1 MMLYQR
7 FGRPKRRPVYRP
19 YVLSFISGALLVL
32 CFPTAGL
39 WGLAW
44 VALVPFLAS
53 LREVRPGG
61 GFRAGFLM
69 GLPYFFGTQYWIYHS
84 INYYGGASF
93 WLAISTVLLLAA
105 YESLYIGVFG
115 MLFSYSVRNTPLPA
129 LFLAPVYWVVMEF
142 VRSYAL
148 TGFPWSSVGYTQY
161 AFLPAIQFADITGVY
176 GVSFLVVAINGAVAD
191 FFITRRRRAEKP
203 LANLWPTAVGLAAL
217 AVFVLAVFGYGQ
229 FRLNQHRPGRE
240 VKVSVVQGSVDQSVK
255 WNPAYS
261 EEVMGIYEGLTA
273 AVADERPELIVWP
286 ESAVPFYWE
295 RDADETAEMRRLAS
309 ALGTDLL
316 FGAVTV
322 KDAYELSN
330 SAVLLGKNG
339 ETLHIYD
346 KIHLVPFGEYVPLR
360 SVLGLFVNRLV
371 EGVGDYVPGRSYEKA
386 QAEVGSFATLVCYE
400 VIFPGLVRK
409 FYKRDGDL
417 MVNITNDGWFG
428 RTTGPYQH
436 FSMGV
441 LRAVEN
447 RKPLV
452 RAANT
457 GISGFID
464 SNGRVLSALPL
475 FERGALTEEI
485 RTDTTRTFYS
495 RFGDLFSYLC
505 IITTIILLAS
515 IRRQ

>member
-1 MMLYQR
+1 MV
-7 FGRPKRRPVYRP
+7 F
-19 YVLSFISGALLVL
+19 

-39 WGLAW
+39 YGLAW

-53 LREVRPGG
+53 LLELRPGRA
-61 GFRAGFLM
+61 FKAGFFM

-84 INYYGGASF
+84 IYHYGGASF
-93 WLAISTVLLLAA
+93 AVAISTVLLLAA
-105 YESLYIGVFG
+105 YESLYTAAFG
-115 MLFSYSVRNTPLPA
+115 ALFSHSIRNTPLPA
-129 LFLAPVYWVVMEF
+129 LLLAPLYWVFFEF
-142 VRSYAL
+142 IRSYAF
-148 TGFPWSSVGYTQY
+148 TGFPWSSIGYTQH

-176 GVSFLVVAINGAVAD
+176 GVSFLVVAVNGAIAD
-191 FFITRRRRAEKP
+191 FFIARSRRREKP

-217 AVFVLAVFGYGQ
+217 AVFALAVFGYGY
-229 FRLNQHRPGRE
+229 FRLNQERPGRE
-240 VKVSVVQGSVDQSVK
+240 ARVSVVQGSIEQNVK
-255 WNPAYS
+255 WDPGYQR
-261 EEVMGIYEGLTA
+261 EVLDTYKALTA
-273 AVADERPELIVWP
+273 AAATGEPELIVWP

-295 RDADETAEMRRLAS
+295 KDEFYTAEMRRFAS
-309 ALGTDLL
+309 GIETELL

-330 SAVLLGKNG
+330 SAVLLGRHG

-346 KIHLVPFGEYVPLR
+346 KIHLVPFGEYVPLK

-386 QAEVGSFATLVCYE
+386 EASVGRFGAMVCYE
-400 VIFPGLVRK
+400 IIFPGLVRK

-417 MVNITNDGWFG
+417 MVNITNDAWFG

-436 FSMGV
+436 FAMGA

-464 SNGRVLSALPL
+464 SNGKVLKTLPL
-475 FERGALTEEI
+475 FERGAITEEI
-485 RTDTTRTFYS
+485 KTDSTRTFYS
-495 RFGDLFSYLC
+495 RYGDLFSYLC
-505 IITTIILLAS
+505 IITTVILLAS
-515 IRRQ
+515 IRRQY

>member
-7 FGRPKRRPVYRP
+7 FGRPKRKPVYRP
-19 YVLSFISGALLVL
+19 YAFSFLSGVVLVL

-53 LREVRPGG
+53 LREVGPGG
-61 GFRAGFLM
+61 GFKAGFMM

-84 INYYGGASF
+84 ISHYGGASF
-93 WLAISTVLLLAA
+93 AVAISAVLLLAA
-105 YESLYIGVFG
+105 YESLYTGVFG
-115 MLFSYSVRNTPLPA
+115 MLFSYSIRNTPLPA
-129 LFLAPVYWVVMEF
+129 LFLAPVYWVVAEF

-148 TGFPWSSVGYTQY
+148 TGFPWSSIGYTQHG
-161 AFLPAIQFADITGVY
+161 FLTAIQFADITGVY
-176 GVSFLVVAINGAVAD
+176 GVSFLVVAVNGAVAD
-191 FFITRRRRAEKP
+191 LFITHQRRSEKP
-203 LANLWPTAVGLAAL
+203 LVNLWPTAVGLAAL
-217 AVFVLAVFGYGQ
+217 AVFALAVLGYGQ

-240 VKVSVVQGSVDQSVK
+240 VKISVVQGSVDQSVK
-255 WNPAYS
+255 WDPAYRD
-261 EEVMGIYEGLTA
+261 EVLGIYEGLTA
-273 AVADERPELIVWP
+273 GVAAEGPGLVVWP
-286 ESAVPFYWE
+286 ETAAPFYWE
-295 RDADETAEMRRLAS
+295 RDPEETSELRRFAS
-309 ALGTDLL
+309 ALRTELL
-316 FGAVTV
+316 FGAVTA

-330 SAVLLGKNG
+330 SAVLIGKSG
-339 ETLHIYD
+339 ETLYIYD

-386 QAEVGSFATLVCYE
+386 EAEVGSFGTLVCYE

-409 FYKRDGDL
+409 FYKRGGDL
-417 MVNITNDGWFG
+417 MVNITNDAWFG

-464 SNGRVLSALPL
+464 SSGRILKALPL
-475 FERGALTEEI
+475 FERGAITEEI
-485 RTDTTRTFYS
+485 RTDSTRTFYS

-505 IITTIILLAS
+505 IITTVILLAS

>member
-1 MMLYQR
+1 MLYQR
-7 FGRPKRRPVYRP
+7 FGRPKRRAVYRP
-19 YVLSFISGALLVL
+19 YVFSFLSGVFLVL

-44 VALVPFLAS
+44 VALMPFLVS
-53 LREVRPGG
+53 LAEFGLG
-61 GFRAGFLM
+61 EGFKAGFLM

-84 INYYGGASF
+84 INHYGGASF
-93 WLAISTVLLLAA
+93 AVSISTVLLLAA
-105 YESLYIGVFG
+105 YESLYIGLFG
-115 MLFSYSVRNTPLPA
+115 MLFSYSIRNTPLPA
-129 LFLAPVYWVVMEF
+129 LFLAPTYWVVMEF
-142 VRSYAL
+142 VRSYAF
-148 TGFPWSSVGYTQY
+148 TGFPWSSIGYTQY
-161 AFLPAIQFADITGVY
+161 EFLSAIQFADITGIY
-176 GVSFLVVAINGAVAD
+176 GVSFLVVAVNGAVAD
-191 FFITRRRRAEKP
+191 VFIARRRRKEKP

-217 AVFVLAVFGYGQ
+217 AVFVLVVLGYGQ
-229 FRLNQHRPGRE
+229 FRLNQHRPGRD
-240 VKVSVVQGSVDQSVK
+240 VKVSVVQGSIDQSFK
-255 WNPAYS
+255 WDPAYRD
-261 EEVMGIYEGLTA
+261 EVLGIYKELTVGVA
-273 AVADERPELIVWP
+273 AEEPGLIVWP
-286 ESAVPFYWE
+286 ESAVPAYWE
-295 RDADETAEMRRLAS
+295 RDAEHTSDMRRFAS
-309 ALGTDLL
+309 TLGTELL

-322 KDAYELSN
+322 KDAYELAN

-339 ETLHIYD
+339 ETLYIYD
-346 KIHLVPFGEYVPLR
+346 KIHLVPFGEYVPLK

-371 EGVGDYVPGRSYEKA
+371 EGVGDYVPGRSYNKA
-386 QAEVGSFATLVCYE
+386 NAEVGSFGTLVCYE

-409 FYKRDGDL
+409 FYKRSGDL
-417 MVNITNDGWFG
+417 MVTITNDGWFG

-464 SNGRVLSALPL
+464 SNGRILRSLPL
-475 FERGALTEEI
+475 FERGAITEEI
-485 RTDTTRTFYS
+485 RTDSTRTFYS